1 MKKRKINTEIFGGRG
16 ENRCSRCPHLRRRKS
31 GTRARISVKLRLFTL
46 RPLLESR
53 RETLLGAQSFER
65 FCRNEGTANI
75 RVGKCGFL
83 RIPGSNNIASCTRGE
98 CGERVDR
105 QANRGAVLLAK
116 TGREKGQQTVLTEQN
131 GNYVTFSSG
140 SSKCLLPH
148 ARAPLF
154 RGETRAAKT
163 RAV

>member
-1 MKKRKINTEIFGGRG
+1 MEKRKINTEIFRGRG
-16 ENRCSRCPHLRRRKS
+16 ENRCSRRPHLRRRKS

-53 RETLLGAQSFER
+53 RETLLGQSFER
-65 FCRNEGTANI
+65 FSRNEGTANI

-98 CGERVDR
+98 CGKRMDR

-116 TGREKGQQTVLTEQN
+116 TGREKEQQTVLTEQN

-140 SSKCLLPH
+140 SSKCLLRH

-154 RGETRAAKT
+154 PRRDASH
-163 RAV
+163 